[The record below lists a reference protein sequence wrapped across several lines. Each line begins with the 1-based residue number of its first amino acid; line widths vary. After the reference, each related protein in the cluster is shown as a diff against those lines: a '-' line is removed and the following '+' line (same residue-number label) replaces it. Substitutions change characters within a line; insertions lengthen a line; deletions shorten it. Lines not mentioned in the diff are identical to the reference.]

1 MSSDWGP
8 AAYRFRPMAAA
19 PPRFTEYCGA
29 TLQDPRPL
37 TAAGTWNHVVGR
49 PGETRRRLPEG
60 RRQGAVEALQG
71 RPVTEYEAS
80 GDSAWWKARAEASRA
95 AARAREGAK

>member
-19 PPRFTEYCGA
+19 PPRFTEYCGGA
-29 TLQDPRPL
+29 TLQDPRPVVS
-37 TAAGTWNHVVGR
+37 AGTWNHVVGR

-71 RPVTEYEAS
+71 RPVAPDEEGGVCPMYEMM
-80 GDSAWWKARAEASRA
+80 RAHVDLS
-95 AARAREGAK
+95 EGAK